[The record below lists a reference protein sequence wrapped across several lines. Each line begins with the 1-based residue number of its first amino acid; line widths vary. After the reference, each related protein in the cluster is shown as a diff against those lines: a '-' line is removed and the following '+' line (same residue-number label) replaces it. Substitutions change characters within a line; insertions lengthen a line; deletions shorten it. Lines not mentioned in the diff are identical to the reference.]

1 MKREKKYD
9 KTCAN
14 GDKMGT
20 GVNGVGR
27 VGGVSG
33 ENGTSMNGGGGGGGG
48 AATANSGISYMEYV
62 SKFVVQKGESFSH
75 TRIPDRSL
83 SIGGAFMIPKN
94 ELPEFYA
101 RYYRHVFV
109 DKKQEFL
116 TEKQQQSNGP
126 GLVDFDFRYPPD
138 TESRIHTKENIMDV
152 VSAYMQIITSVYK
165 FPAGDQDDAAVIP
178 FYIFEKPTV
187 NIQSDFTKDG
197 IHMLI
202 GMKMERAVQMLLR
215 EELLHEL
222 PEILSSL
229 PLINTWEQVYDD
241 GIVKGHTNWQ
251 LYGSRKPNN
260 KAYDLKYIFE
270 MKQNSKDKTWYC
282 SESSVSDF
290 VKDMERNLVKLTA
303 QYDSHP
309 EYETLKLT
317 DDDDEMVDV
326 EMQHTLLKRLDSIRL
341 SLQTSQLA
349 ASRRKNAILNSG
361 GANAGTG
368 LGPNSPGASTR
379 IIMRAPD
386 ETLGTPQRSTPWTLE
401 DIKTLQDLQDATEQ
415 MLSTIDTKEY
425 ELRNTHEYVMILP
438 QEYYEEYTKWLHVG
452 FALNNTSPR
461 LFLSW
466 MLFSSQWSRFSVNDI
481 HKHLLTW
488 RGFSYNPSGLTNRS
502 IRYWARRDAPDKYSK
517 VHDLSIDHYIEETIK
532 TDQATD
538 FDLAMVVYQV
548 FKEHF
553 VCASVGKNIW
563 YEFSNHRWV
572 ECDEGN
578 TLRLFIS
585 RDIYRIYYR
594 KLQLLMDE
602 LRRYETG
609 SEQFVHIKKL
619 TEKITAINVKLKTT
633 TYKNNIMREV
643 KTLFYDKKFYDNLNS
658 NPYLLCFKNGVM
670 DFKQKCFRDGQP
682 DDNISKCTNIEYVKL
697 DASSA
702 HKTEVA
708 EIMDFMSQLFPIEP
722 VRRYMW
728 EHLASVLIG
737 VNRDQTF
744 NVYIG
749 GGSNGKSKLVELMAL
764 CLGDYKVSL
773 PIALI
778 TQKRI
783 GIGST
788 SSEIAQLVG
797 VRYAVMQEPTKSDNT
812 LNDGVLKELTG
823 GDPVTARALY
833 KDSITFVPQ
842 CKLAVCTNVMFNLET
857 NDDGTK
863 RRIKK
868 IDFISKFCERP
879 VQGDKDSPYQFMMNK
894 YLDENLKRWAG
905 IFMSMLVDKAVQT
918 GGVVT
923 TCKEVEDSSNAY
935 FESED
940 HISEF
945 INEKIQAFEG
955 GVVRSG
961 DLNETFKKW
970 YRTHH
975 DREVPKPKDL
985 YSVMDKRFGKR
996 GTLKAWKNICIIQ
1009 DDEYAK
1015 DETFGEIDSD
1025 ELDIETASACS
1036 VEVITAKNKK

>member
-1 MKREKKYD
+1 MKREKRPEKP
-9 KTCAN
+9 
-14 GDKMGT
+14 
-20 GVNGVGR
+20 
-27 VGGVSG
+27 
-33 ENGTSMNGGGGGGGG
+33 NGTASGNGNEKGKGS
-48 AATANSGISYMEYV
+48 AVKYMDHV
-62 SKFVVQKGESFSH
+62 AKFLVQKGESFSH
-75 TRIPDRSL
+75 TRIPDKSL
-83 SIGGAFMIPKN
+83 SIGGAFMIPRN
-94 ELPEFYA
+94 ELPEFY
-101 RYYRHVFV
+101 RKYYQHVFV
-109 DKKQEFL
+109 EKRQEFL
-116 TEKQQQSNGP
+116 TEKQQPTNGP
-126 GLVDFDFRYPPD
+126 GLIDFDFRYSP
-138 TESRIHTKENIMDV
+138 EVEERLHTKENIMDTI
-152 VSAYMQIITSVYK
+152 SAYMHLITSIYK
-165 FPAGDQDDAAVIP
+165 FPSPVDDVPEIVIP
-178 FYIFEKPTV
+178 FYVFEKPTV
-187 NIQSDFTKDG
+187 NMQSEFTKDG

-202 GMKMERAVQMLLR
+202 GMKMERAVQLLMR

-222 PEILSSL
+222 PEILGSL
-229 PLINTWEQVYDD
+229 PLVNTWDQVYDD

-260 KAYDLKYIFE
+260 KAYELKYIFE
-270 MKQNSKDKTWYC
+270 MKRNSDDMTWYC
-282 SESSVSDF
+282 SESSVDEFTKS
-290 VKDMERNLVKLTA
+290 MESNLENFEKITA
-303 QYDSHP
+303 HYESNIAF
-309 EYETLKLT
+309 ETLTLSDT
-317 DDDDEMVDV
+317 DDMVEP
-326 EMQHTLLKRLDSIRL
+326 EMQQELLKRLETLRASVQ
-341 SLQTSQLA
+341 QTA
-349 ASRRKNAILNSG
+349 ARRKNG
-361 GANAGTG
+361 GQVAALGQG
-368 LGPNSPGASTR
+368 QGPNAASSR

-386 ETLGTPQRSTPWTLE
+386 ETIGIPQRSTPWTI
-401 DIKTLQDLQDATEQ
+401 DDVKTIQDLRDATEQ
-415 MLSTIDTKEY
+415 MLSNLDSKEY
-425 ELRNTHEYVMILP
+425 ELRDTHEYVMTLP
-438 QEYYEEYTKWLHVG
+438 PQYYEEYTKWLHVG

-466 MLFSSQWSRFSVNDI
+466 MLFSSQWTRFSVHDI
-481 HKHLLTW
+481 HKHLATW

-502 IRYWARRDAPDKYSK
+502 IRYWSRRDAPEKYSK
-517 VHDLSIDHYIEETIK
+517 VNEHSVDHYIEETIK
-532 TDQATD
+532 TEQATD
-538 FDLAMVVYQV
+538 FDLAMVVFQV
-548 FKEHF
+548 FKEQF

-563 YEFSNHRWV
+563 YEFLNHRWV

-578 TLRLFIS
+578 TLRLLIS
-585 RDIYRIYYR
+585 REIYRLYYR

-643 KTLFYDKKFYDNLNS
+643 KTLFYDKKFYDNLNA

-682 DDNISKCTNIEYVKL
+682 DDNISKCTNLEYVQL
-697 DASSA
+697 DATGM
-702 HKTEVA
+702 HKKDFTE
-708 EIMDFMSQLFPIEP
+708 ITDFMGQLFPIEN

-749 GGSNGKSKLVELMAL
+749 GGSNGKSKLVELMAM

-812 LNDGVLKELTG
+812 LNDGVLKEITG
-823 GDPVTARALY
+823 GDPITARALY

-879 VQGDKDSPYQFMMNK
+879 VQGDKDAPYQFMINK
-894 YLDENLKRWAG
+894 YLDENLKRWSSV
-905 IFMSMLVDKAVQT
+905 FMSMLVDKALQT
-918 GGVVT
+918 GGVVH

-945 INEKIQAFEG
+945 ISEKIQAFEG

-985 YSVMDKRFGKR
+985 YAVMDKRFGKR
-996 GTLKAWKNICIIQ
+996 GTLKAWKNICIVQ

-1015 DETFGEIDSD
+1015 DDTYDEVDDS
-1025 ELDIETASACS
+1025 EDIEVVASAS
-1036 VEVITAKNKK
+1036 NSN

>member
-1 MKREKKYD
+1 MKREKRPE
-9 KTCAN
+9 KTNGTAN
-14 GDKMGT
+14 GIDKGKGVT
-20 GVNGVGR
+20 GVK
-27 VGGVSG
+27 
-33 ENGTSMNGGGGGGGG
+33 
-48 AATANSGISYMEYV
+48 YMDFV
-62 SKFVVQKGESFSH
+62 TKFLVQKGESFSH
-75 TRIPDRSL
+75 TRIPDKSL
-83 SIGGAFMIPKN
+83 SIGGAFMIPRTN
-94 ELPEFYA
+94 LSEFYSK
-101 RYYRHVFV
+101 YYQHVFV
-109 DKKQEFL
+109 EKRQEFL
-116 TEKQQQSNGP
+116 TEKQQPTNGP
-126 GLVDFDFRYPPD
+126 GLIDFDFRYSPD
-138 TESRIHTKENIMDV
+138 VEARQHTKENIMDV
-152 VSAYMQIITSVYK
+152 ISAYMHLITSIYK
-165 FPAGDQDDAAVIP
+165 FPSPDDDAAEIVIP
-178 FYIFEKPTV
+178 FYVFEKPTV
-187 NIQSDFTKDG
+187 NMQSEFTKDG

-202 GMKMERAVQMLLR
+202 GMKMERAVQILMR

-222 PEILSSL
+222 PEILGGL
-229 PLINTWEQVYDD
+229 PIVNTWDQVYDD

-260 KAYDLKYIFE
+260 KAYELKYLFE
-270 MKQNSKDKTWYC
+270 MKRKSDDMTWYC
-282 SESSVSDF
+282 SESSVGEFIKSI
-290 VKDMERNLVKLTA
+290 ENNLENFEKITA
-303 QYDSHP
+303 QYESNVSF
-309 EYETLKLT
+309 ETLTLSDT
-317 DDDDEMVDV
+317 DDMIEP
-326 EMQHTLLKRLDSIRL
+326 EMQQELLKRLETLR
-341 SLQTSQLA
+341 TSVQQSA
-349 ASRRKNAILNSG
+349 ARRKNG
-361 GANAGTG
+361 GPTAAPGTAT
-368 LGPNSPGASTR
+368 ASSR

-386 ETLGTPQRSTPWTLE
+386 ETIGVPQRSTPWTID
-401 DIKTLQDLQDATEQ
+401 DIKTIQDLRDATEQ
-415 MLSTIDTKEY
+415 MLSTLDSKEY
-425 ELRNTHEYVMILP
+425 ELRDTHEYAMTLP
-438 QEYYEEYTKWLHVG
+438 PQYYEDYTKWLHVG

-466 MLFSSQWSRFSVNDI
+466 MLFSSQWTRFSVHDI
-481 HKHLLTW
+481 HKHLATW

-502 IRYWARRDAPDKYSK
+502 IRYWSRRDAPEKYSK
-517 VHDLSIDHYIEETIK
+517 VNEHSVDHYIEETIK
-532 TDQATD
+532 TEQATD
-538 FDLAMVVYQV
+538 FDLAMVVFQV
-548 FKEHF
+548 FKEQF

-563 YEFSNHRWV
+563 YEFLNHRWV

-578 TLRLFIS
+578 TLRLLIS
-585 RDIYRIYYR
+585 RDIYRLYYR

-619 TEKITAINVKLKTT
+619 TEKITAINLKLKTT

-643 KTLFYDKKFYDNLNS
+643 KTLFYDKKFYDNLNA

-670 DFKQKCFRDGQP
+670 DFKQKSFRDGQP
-682 DDNISKCTNIEYVKL
+682 DDNISKCTNLEYVQL
-697 DASSA
+697 DATGA
-702 HKTEVA
+702 HKKDFA
-708 EIMDFMSQLFPIEP
+708 EITDFMGQLFPIEN

-749 GGSNGKSKLVELMAL
+749 GGSNGKSKLVELMAM

-812 LNDGVLKELTG
+812 LNDGVLKEITG
-823 GDPVTARALY
+823 GDPITARALY

-868 IDFISKFCERP
+868 IDFVSKFCERP
-879 VQGDKDSPYQFMMNK
+879 VQGDKDAPYQFMINK
-894 YLDENLKRWAG
+894 YLDENLKRWSSV
-905 IFMSMLVDKAVQT
+905 FMSMLVDKALQT
-918 GGVVT
+918 GGIVH

-945 INEKIQAFEG
+945 ISEKIQAFEG

-985 YSVMDKRFGKR
+985 YAVMDKRFGKR
-996 GTLKAWKNICIIQ
+996 GTLKAWKNICIVQ

-1015 DETFGEIDSD
+1015 DDTYDEVDDGE
-1025 ELDIETASACS
+1025 DIEVVS
-1036 VEVITAKNKK
+1036 NNN

>member
-1 MKREKKYD
+1 MKREKRLEKPNG
-9 KTCAN
+9 TAN
-14 GDKMGT
+14 GNDKGK
-20 GVNGVGR
+20 
-27 VGGVSG
+27 
-33 ENGTSMNGGGGGGGG
+33 
-48 AATANSGISYMEYV
+48 YMDFV
-62 SKFVVQKGESFSH
+62 TKFLVQKGESFSH
-75 TRIPDRSL
+75 TRIPDKSL
-83 SIGGAFMIPKN
+83 SIGGAFMIPRSS
-94 ELPEFYA
+94 LSEFYSK
-101 RYYRHVFV
+101 YYQYVFV
-109 DKKQEFL
+109 EKRQEFL
-116 TEKQQQSNGP
+116 TEKQQPTNGP
-126 GLVDFDFRYPPD
+126 GLIDFDFRYSPEVE
-138 TESRIHTKENIMDV
+138 TRLHTKENIMDTI
-152 VSAYMQIITSVYK
+152 SAYMHLITSIYK
-165 FPAGDQDDAAVIP
+165 FPKPETDGSDIVIP
-178 FYIFEKPTV
+178 FYVFEKPTV
-187 NIQSDFTKDG
+187 NMQAEFTKDG

-202 GMKMERAVQMLLR
+202 GMKMERAVQILMR

-222 PEILSSL
+222 PEILGAL
-229 PLINTWEQVYDD
+229 PLVNTWDQVYDD

-260 KAYDLKYIFE
+260 KAYELKYIFE
-270 MKQNSKDKTWYC
+270 MKRSASDLTWYC
-282 SESSVSDF
+282 SESNVYEF
-290 VKDMERNLVKLTA
+290 VKSMEHNLDNFEKITA
-303 QYDSHP
+303 QYESNVSFDTFTSCDTAEMLEP
-309 EYETLKLT
+309 ELQQE
-317 DDDDEMVDV
+317 
-326 EMQHTLLKRLDSIRL
+326 LLKRLDALRTSVQ
-341 SLQTSQLA
+341 QTA
-349 ASRRKNAILNSG
+349 ARRKNAG
-361 GANAGTG
+361 QVATTGT
-368 LGPNSPGASTR
+368 ASSR
-379 IIMRAPD
+379 IVMRAPD
-386 ETLGTPQRSTPWTLE
+386 ETIGTPQRSTPWTID
-401 DIKTLQDLQDATEQ
+401 DIKTIQDLRDATQQ
-415 MLSTIDTKEY
+415 MLSTLDSKEY
-425 ELRNTHEYVMILP
+425 ELRDTHEYVMTLP
-438 QEYYEEYTKWLHVG
+438 TQYYEDYTKWLHVG

-466 MLFSSQWSRFSVNDI
+466 MLFSSQWTRFSVNDI
-481 HKHLLTW
+481 HKHLATW

-502 IRYWARRDAPDKYSK
+502 IRYWSRRDAPEKYSK
-517 VHDLSIDHYIEETIK
+517 VNEHSVDHYIEETIK
-532 TDQATD
+532 TEQATD
-538 FDLAMVVYQV
+538 FDLAMVVFQV
-548 FKEHF
+548 FKEQF

-563 YEFSNHRWV
+563 YEFINHRWV

-578 TLRLFIS
+578 TLRLLIS
-585 RDIYRIYYR
+585 RDIYRLYYR

-643 KTLFYDKKFYDNLNS
+643 KTLFYDKKFYDNLNA

-682 DDNISKCTNIEYVKL
+682 DDNISKCTNLEYVQL
-697 DASSA
+697 DATGA
-702 HKTEVA
+702 HKKDVA
-708 EIMDFMSQLFPIEP
+708 EITEFMGQLFPIEN
-722 VRRYMW
+722 VKRYMW

-749 GGSNGKSKLVELMAL
+749 GGSNGKSKLVELMAM

-812 LNDGVLKELTG
+812 LNDGVLKEITG
-823 GDPVTARALY
+823 GDPITARALY

-868 IDFISKFCERP
+868 IDFVSKFCERP
-879 VQGDKDSPYQFMMNK
+879 VQGDKDCPYQFMINK
-894 YLDENLKRWAG
+894 YLDENLKRWSSV
-905 IFMSMLVDKAVQT
+905 FMSMLVDKALQT
-918 GGVVT
+918 GGVVH

-945 INEKIQAFEG
+945 ISEKIQAFEG

-985 YSVMDKRFGKR
+985 YAVMDKRFGKR
-996 GTLKAWKNICIIQ
+996 GTLKAWKNICIVQ

-1015 DETFGEIDSD
+1015 DDTYGDVDDSGE
-1025 ELDIETASACS
+1025 DIEVVSNT
-1036 VEVITAKNKK
+1036 N

>member
-1 MKREKKYD
+1 MKREKRPDKSNGPASGNGNEKGKVPAVKYMD
-9 KTCAN
+9 HVA
-14 GDKMGT
+14 
-20 GVNGVGR
+20 
-27 VGGVSG
+27 
-33 ENGTSMNGGGGGGGG
+33 
-48 AATANSGISYMEYV
+48 
-62 SKFVVQKGESFSH
+62 KFLVQKGESFSH
-75 TRIPDRSL
+75 TRIPDKSL
-83 SIGGAFMIPKN
+83 SIGGAFMIPRN
-94 ELPEFYA
+94 ELPEFY
-101 RYYRHVFV
+101 RKYYQHVFV
-109 DKKQEFL
+109 EKRQEFL
-116 TEKQQQSNGP
+116 TEKQQPTNGP
-126 GLVDFDFRYPPD
+126 GLIDFDFRYS
-138 TESRIHTKENIMDV
+138 TEVEERLHTKENIMDTI
-152 VSAYMQIITSVYK
+152 SAYMHLITSIYK
-165 FPAGDQDDAAVIP
+165 FPSPIDVAEEIVIP
-178 FYIFEKPTV
+178 FYVFEKPTV
-187 NIQSDFTKDG
+187 NMQSEFTKDG

-202 GMKMERAVQMLLR
+202 GMKMERAVQLLMR

-222 PEILSSL
+222 PEILGSL
-229 PLINTWEQVYDD
+229 PLVNTWDQVYDD

-260 KAYDLKYIFE
+260 KAYELKYIFE
-270 MKQNSKDKTWYC
+270 MKRNSDDMTWYC
-282 SESSVSDF
+282 AESSVDEFIKS
-290 VKDMERNLVKLTA
+290 METNMENFEKITA
-303 QYDSHP
+303 HYESNIAF
-309 EYETLKLT
+309 ETLTLFDT
-317 DDDDEMVDV
+317 DDMVEP
-326 EMQHTLLKRLDSIRL
+326 EMQQELLKRLETLRASVQ
-341 SLQTSQLA
+341 QTA
-349 ASRRKNAILNSG
+349 ARRKNG
-361 GANAGTG
+361 GNVAAQ
-368 LGPNSPGASTR
+368 GPPSASSR

-386 ETLGTPQRSTPWTLE
+386 ETIGIPQRSTPWTID
-401 DIKTLQDLQDATEQ
+401 DIKTIQDLRDAAEQ
-415 MLSTIDTKEY
+415 MLSTLDSKEY
-425 ELRNTHEYVMILP
+425 ELRDTHEYAMTLP
-438 QEYYEEYTKWLHVG
+438 PPYYEEYTKWLHVG

-466 MLFSSQWSRFSVNDI
+466 MLFSSQWTRFSVHDI
-481 HKHLLTW
+481 HKHLATW

-502 IRYWARRDAPDKYSK
+502 IRYWSRRDAPEKYSK
-517 VHDLSIDHYIEETIK
+517 VNEHSVDHYIEETIK
-532 TDQATD
+532 TEQATD
-538 FDLAMVVYQV
+538 FDLAMVVFQV
-548 FKEHF
+548 FKEQF

-563 YEFSNHRWV
+563 YEFLNHRWV

-578 TLRLFIS
+578 TLRLLIS
-585 RDIYRIYYR
+585 REIYRLYYR

-643 KTLFYDKKFYDNLNS
+643 KTLFYDKKFYDNLNA

-682 DDNISKCTNIEYVKL
+682 DDNISKCTNLEYVQL
-697 DASSA
+697 DATGM
-702 HKTEVA
+702 HKKDFA
-708 EIMDFMSQLFPIEP
+708 EITEFMGQLFPIEN

-749 GGSNGKSKLVELMAL
+749 GGSNGKSKLVELMAM

-812 LNDGVLKELTG
+812 LNDGVLKEITG
-823 GDPVTARALY
+823 GDPITARALY

-868 IDFISKFCERP
+868 IDFVSKFCERP
-879 VQGDKDSPYQFMMNK
+879 VQGDKDAPYQFMINK
-894 YLDENLKRWAG
+894 YLDENLKRWSSV
-905 IFMSMLVDKAVQT
+905 FMSMLVDKALQT
-918 GGVVT
+918 GGVVH

-945 INEKIQAFEG
+945 ISEKIQAFEG

-985 YSVMDKRFGKR
+985 YAVMDKRFGKR
-996 GTLKAWKNICIIQ
+996 GTLKAWKNICIVQ

-1015 DETFGEIDSD
+1015 DDTYDDIDGE
-1025 ELDIETASACS
+1025 DIEVVASAS
-1036 VEVITAKNKK
+1036 NSN

>member
-1 MKREKKYD
+1 MKREKRPEKTNGTANEID
-9 KTCAN
+9 K
-14 GDKMGT
+14 GKGVT
-20 GVNGVGR
+20 GVK
-27 VGGVSG
+27 
-33 ENGTSMNGGGGGGGG
+33 
-48 AATANSGISYMEYV
+48 YMDFV
-62 SKFVVQKGESFSH
+62 AKFLVQKGEGFSH
-75 TRIPDRSL
+75 TRIPDKSL
-83 SIGGAFMIPKN
+83 SIGGAFMIPRTN
-94 ELPEFYA
+94 LSEFYSK
-101 RYYRHVFV
+101 YYQHVFV
-109 DKKQEFL
+109 EKRQEFL
-116 TEKQQQSNGP
+116 TEKQQPTNGP
-126 GLVDFDFRYPPD
+126 GLIDFDFRYSPD
-138 TESRIHTKENIMDV
+138 VEARQHTKENIMDV
-152 VSAYMQIITSVYK
+152 ISAYMHLITSMYK
-165 FPAGDQDDAAVIP
+165 FPSPGDDAAEIVIP
-178 FYIFEKPTV
+178 FYVFEKPTV
-187 NIQSDFTKDG
+187 NMQSEFTKDG

-202 GMKMERAVQMLLR
+202 GMKMERAVQLLMR

-222 PEILSSL
+222 PEILGSL
-229 PLINTWEQVYDD
+229 PLINTWDQVYDD

-260 KAYDLKYIFE
+260 KAYELKYIFE
-270 MKQNSKDKTWYC
+270 MKRNSDDMTWYC
-282 SESSVSDF
+282 AESSVDEFIKSMDTN
-290 VKDMERNLVKLTA
+290 MENFEKITA
-303 QYDSHP
+303 HYESNIAF
-309 EYETLKLT
+309 ETLTLSDT
-317 DDDDEMVDV
+317 DDMIEP
-326 EMQHTLLKRLDSIRL
+326 EMQQELLKRLETLR
-341 SLQTSQLA
+341 TSVQQSA
-349 ASRRKNAILNSG
+349 ARRKNG
-361 GANAGTG
+361 GHTVAPGTAT
-368 LGPNSPGASTR
+368 ASSR

-386 ETLGTPQRSTPWTLE
+386 ETIGVPQRSTPWTID
-401 DIKTLQDLQDATEQ
+401 DIKTIQDLRDATEQ
-415 MLSTIDTKEY
+415 MLSTLDSKEY
-425 ELRNTHEYVMILP
+425 ELRDTHEYVMTLP
-438 QEYYEEYTKWLHVG
+438 PQYYEDYTKWLHVG

-466 MLFSSQWSRFSVNDI
+466 MLFSSQWTRFSVYDI
-481 HKHLLTW
+481 HKHLATW

-502 IRYWARRDAPDKYSK
+502 IRYWSRRDAPEKYIK
-517 VHDLSIDHYIEETIK
+517 VNEHSVDHYIEETIK
-532 TDQATD
+532 TEQATD
-538 FDLAMVVYQV
+538 FDLAMVVFQV
-548 FKEHF
+548 FKEQF

-563 YEFSNHRWV
+563 YEFLSHRWV

-578 TLRLFIS
+578 TLRLLIS
-585 RDIYRIYYR
+585 RDIYRLYYR

-643 KTLFYDKKFYDNLNS
+643 KTLFYDKKFYDNLNA

-682 DDNISKCTNIEYVKL
+682 DDNISKCTNLEYVQL
-697 DASSA
+697 DATGA
-702 HKTEVA
+702 HKKDFA
-708 EIMDFMSQLFPIEP
+708 EITDFMGQLFPIEN

-749 GGSNGKSKLVELMAL
+749 GGSNGKSKLVELMAM

-812 LNDGVLKELTG
+812 LNDGVLKEITG
-823 GDPVTARALY
+823 GDPITARALY

-868 IDFISKFCERP
+868 IDFVSKFCERP
-879 VQGDKDSPYQFMMNK
+879 VQGDKDAPYQFMINK
-894 YLDENLKRWAG
+894 YLDENLKRWSSV
-905 IFMSMLVDKAVQT
+905 FMSMLVDKALQT
-918 GGVVT
+918 GGVVH

-945 INEKIQAFEG
+945 ISEKIQAFEG

-985 YSVMDKRFGKR
+985 YAVMDKRFGKR
-996 GTLKAWKNICIIQ
+996 GTLKAWKNICIVQ

-1015 DETFGEIDSD
+1015 DDTYDDIDGED
-1025 ELDIETASACS
+1025 
-1036 VEVITAKNKK
+1036 VEVVSNNN

>member
-1 MKREKKYD
+1 MKREKRPELKSNNVGNVE
-9 KTCAN
+9 KN
-14 GDKMGT
+14 GFK
-20 GVNGVGR
+20 
-27 VGGVSG
+27 
-33 ENGTSMNGGGGGGGG
+33 
-48 AATANSGISYMEYV
+48 AAPGNSYMEYV
-62 SKFVVQKGESFSH
+62 SKFLVQKGEAHSH
-75 TRIPDRSL
+75 TRIPDKSL
-83 SIGGAFMIPKN
+83 SIGGAFMIPRSDIQ
-94 ELPEFYA
+94 EFYK
-101 RYYRHVFV
+101 RYHQHVFV

-116 TEKQQQSNGP
+116 TEKQQPTNGP
-126 GLVDFDFRYPPD
+126 GLIDFDFRYASD
-138 TESRIHTKENIMDV
+138 VEERLHTKANIMDV
-152 VSAYMQIITSVYK
+152 ILACMRVFTNVYK
-165 FPAGDQDDAAVIP
+165 FPTDESSSNELVIP
-178 FYIFEKPTV
+178 FYVFEKPTV
-187 NIQSDFTKDG
+187 NMQAEITKDG
-197 IHMLI
+197 IHMII

-222 PEILSSL
+222 PEILGDL
-229 PLINTWEQVYDD
+229 PIVNTWEQVYDD
-241 GIVKGHTNWQ
+241 GIVKGPTNWQ

-270 MKQNSKDKTWYC
+270 MKRNPENMTWYC
-282 SESSVSDF
+282 FEASVSDF
-290 VKDMERNLVKLTA
+290 ANNMSQNLEKLSA
-303 QYDSHP
+303 QYESHVSYEILKVGDVDDMTEP
-309 EYETLKLT
+309 ELQQE
-317 DDDDEMVDV
+317 
-326 EMQHTLLKRLDSIRL
+326 LLKRLDSIRA
-341 SLQTSQLA
+341 SVQTAQMA
-349 ASRRKNAILNSG
+349 AARRKNGAAGGGGG
-361 GANAGTG
+361 GASSGA
-368 LGPNSPGASTR
+368 GASR
-379 IIMRAPD
+379 IIMHSPD
-386 ETLGTPQRSTPWTLE
+386 ETIGVTPQRSTPWTIA
-401 DIKTLQDLQDATEQ
+401 DIKTLQDLRDATEQ
-415 MLSTIDTKEY
+415 MISNLDSKEY
-425 ELRNTHEYVMILP
+425 ELRDTHDYVMTLP
-438 QEYYEEYTKWLHVG
+438 DLYYADYTKWLHVG

-466 MLFSSQWSRFSVNDI
+466 MLFSSQWERFSVHDI
-481 HKHLLTW
+481 HKHLVTW

-502 IRYWARRDAPDKYSK
+502 IRYWSRRDAPDKYSK
-517 VHDLSIDHYIEETIK
+517 VHDLSIDHYIEETIR

-538 FDLAMVVYQV
+538 FDLAMVVFQV
-548 FKEHF
+548 FKELF

-563 YEFSNHRWV
+563 YEFANHRWV

-578 TLRLFIS
+578 TLRLLIS
-585 RDIYRIYYR
+585 RDIYRIYYK

-602 LRRYETG
+602 LRQHETG

-643 KTLFYDKKFYDNLNS
+643 KTLFYDKKFYDNLNA

-682 DDNISKCTNIEYVKL
+682 DDNISKCTNLEYAKL
-697 DASSA
+697 DAASI
-702 HKTEVA
+702 HKKEA
-708 EIMDFMSQLFPIEP
+708 GEITDFMGQLFPIEN

-749 GGSNGKSKLVELMAL
+749 GGSNGKSKLVELMAA

-812 LNDGVLKELTG
+812 LNDGVLKEITG
-823 GDPVTARALY
+823 GDPITARALY

-868 IDFISKFCERP
+868 IDFVSKFCERP
-879 VQGDKDSPYQFMMNK
+879 VSGDKDAPYQFMINK
-894 YLDENLKRWAG
+894 YLDENLKRWSG
-905 IFMSMLVDKAVQT
+905 VFMSMLVDRALET
-918 GGVVT
+918 GGVVN

-945 INEKIQAFEG
+945 ISEKVQAFEG
-955 GVVRSG
+955 GLIRSG

-985 YSVMDKRFGKR
+985 YAVMDKRFGKR
-996 GTLKAWKNICIIQ
+996 GTLKAWKNVCIAQ

-1015 DETFGEIDSD
+1015 DDTYGDLDGEGEGDDS
-1025 ELDIETASACS
+1025 ESAYS
-1036 VEVITAKNKK
+1036 VEVVAKK

>member
-1 MKREKKYD
+1 MKREKRPEKMNGL
-9 KTCAN
+9 AN
-14 GDKMGT
+14 GIDKGKGVT
-20 GVNGVGR
+20 GVK
-27 VGGVSG
+27 
-33 ENGTSMNGGGGGGGG
+33 
-48 AATANSGISYMEYV
+48 YMDFV
-62 SKFVVQKGESFSH
+62 TKFLVQKGESFSH
-75 TRIPDRSL
+75 TRIPDKSL
-83 SIGGAFMIPKN
+83 SIGGAFMIPRTN
-94 ELPEFYA
+94 LSEFYSK
-101 RYYRHVFV
+101 YYQHVFV
-109 DKKQEFL
+109 EKRQEFL
-116 TEKQQQSNGP
+116 TEKQQPTNGP
-126 GLVDFDFRYPPD
+126 GLIDFDFRYSPD
-138 TESRIHTKENIMDV
+138 VEARQHTKENIMDV
-152 VSAYMQIITSVYK
+152 ISAYMHLITSMYK
-165 FPAGDQDDAAVIP
+165 FPSPGDDAAEIVIP
-178 FYIFEKPTV
+178 FYVFEKPTV
-187 NIQSDFTKDG
+187 NMQSEFTKDG

-202 GMKMERAVQMLLR
+202 GMKMERAVQLLMR

-222 PEILSSL
+222 PEILGSL
-229 PLINTWEQVYDD
+229 PLINTWDQVYDD

-260 KAYDLKYIFE
+260 KAYELKYIFE
-270 MKQNSKDKTWYC
+270 MKRNSDDMTWYC
-282 SESSVSDF
+282 AESSVDEFIKSMDTN
-290 VKDMERNLVKLTA
+290 MENFEKITA
-303 QYDSHP
+303 HYESNIAF
-309 EYETLKLT
+309 ETLTLSDT
-317 DDDDEMVDV
+317 DDMIEP
-326 EMQHTLLKRLDSIRL
+326 EMQQELLKRLETLR
-341 SLQTSQLA
+341 TSVQQSA
-349 ASRRKNAILNSG
+349 ARRKNG
-361 GANAGTG
+361 GHTVAPGTVTT
-368 LGPNSPGASTR
+368 SSR

-386 ETLGTPQRSTPWTLE
+386 ETIGVPQRSTPWTID
-401 DIKTLQDLQDATEQ
+401 DIKTIQDLRDATEQ
-415 MLSTIDTKEY
+415 MLSTLDSKEY
-425 ELRNTHEYVMILP
+425 ELRDTHEYAMTLP
-438 QEYYEEYTKWLHVG
+438 PQYYEDYTKWLHVG

-466 MLFSSQWSRFSVNDI
+466 MLFSSQWTRFSVHDI
-481 HKHLLTW
+481 HKHLATW

-502 IRYWARRDAPDKYSK
+502 IRYWSRRDAPEKYIK
-517 VHDLSIDHYIEETIK
+517 VNEHSVDHYIEETIK
-532 TDQATD
+532 TEQATD
-538 FDLAMVVYQV
+538 FDLAMVVFQV
-548 FKEHF
+548 FKEQF

-563 YEFSNHRWV
+563 YEFLSHRWV

-578 TLRLFIS
+578 TLRLLIS
-585 RDIYRIYYR
+585 RDIYRLYYR

-643 KTLFYDKKFYDNLNS
+643 KTLFYDKKFYDNLNA

-682 DDNISKCTNIEYVKL
+682 DDNISKCTNLEYVQL
-697 DASSA
+697 DATGA
-702 HKTEVA
+702 HKKDFA
-708 EIMDFMSQLFPIEP
+708 EITEFMGQLFPVEN

-749 GGSNGKSKLVELMAL
+749 GGSNGKSKLVELMAM

-812 LNDGVLKELTG
+812 LNDGVLKEITG
-823 GDPVTARALY
+823 GDPITARALY

-868 IDFISKFCERP
+868 IDFVSKFCERP
-879 VQGDKDSPYQFMMNK
+879 VQGDKDAPYQFMINK
-894 YLDENLKRWAG
+894 YLDENLKRWSSV
-905 IFMSMLVDKAVQT
+905 FMSMLVDKALQT
-918 GGVVT
+918 GGVVH

-945 INEKIQAFEG
+945 ISEKIQAFEG

-985 YSVMDKRFGKR
+985 YAVMDKRFGKR
-996 GTLKAWKNICIIQ
+996 GTLKAWKNICIVQ

-1015 DETFGEIDSD
+1015 DDTYDDIDGED
-1025 ELDIETASACS
+1025 
-1036 VEVITAKNKK
+1036 VEVVSNNN

>member
-1 MKREKKYD
+1 M
-9 KTCAN
+9 
-14 GDKMGT
+14 
-20 GVNGVGR
+20 
-27 VGGVSG
+27 
-33 ENGTSMNGGGGGGGG
+33 
-48 AATANSGISYMEYV
+48 
-62 SKFVVQKGESFSH
+62 
-75 TRIPDRSL
+75 
-83 SIGGAFMIPKN
+83 
-94 ELPEFYA
+94 
-101 RYYRHVFV
+101 
-109 DKKQEFL
+109 
-116 TEKQQQSNGP
+116 
-126 GLVDFDFRYPPD
+126 
-138 TESRIHTKENIMDV
+138 
-152 VSAYMQIITSVYK
+152 
-165 FPAGDQDDAAVIP
+165 
-178 FYIFEKPTV
+178 
-187 NIQSDFTKDG
+187 
-197 IHMLI
+197 
-202 GMKMERAVQMLLR
+202 
-215 EELLHEL
+215 
-222 PEILSSL
+222 
-229 PLINTWEQVYDD
+229 
-241 GIVKGHTNWQ
+241 
-251 LYGSRKPNN
+251 
-260 KAYDLKYIFE
+260 
-270 MKQNSKDKTWYC
+270 TWYC
-282 SESSVSDF
+282 FEASVSDF
-290 VKDMERNLVKLTA
+290 ANNMSQNLEKLSA
-303 QYDSHP
+303 QYESHVS
-309 EYETLKLT
+309 YEILKVG
-317 DDDDEMVDV
+317 DVDEMT
-326 EMQHTLLKRLDSIRL
+326 EPELQQELLKRLDSIRA
-341 SLQTSQLA
+341 SVQTAQMA
-349 ASRRKNAILNSG
+349 AARRKNGAAGGG
-361 GANAGTG
+361 GASSGA
-368 LGPNSPGASTR
+368 GASR
-379 IIMRAPD
+379 IIMHSPD
-386 ETLGTPQRSTPWTLE
+386 EVIGVTPQRSTPWTIA
-401 DIKTLQDLQDATEQ
+401 DIKTLQDLRDATEQ
-415 MLSTIDTKEY
+415 MISNLDSKEY
-425 ELRNTHEYVMILP
+425 ELRDTHEYVMTLP
-438 QEYYEEYTKWLHVG
+438 DLYYADYTKWLHVG

-466 MLFSSQWSRFSVNDI
+466 MLFSSQWERFSVDDI
-481 HKHLLTW
+481 HKHLVTW

-502 IRYWARRDAPDKYSK
+502 IRYWSRRDAPDKYSK
-517 VHDLSIDHYIEETIK
+517 VHDLSIDHYIEETIR

-538 FDLAMVVYQV
+538 FDLAMVVFQV

-563 YEFSNHRWV
+563 YEFANHRWV

-578 TLRLFIS
+578 TLRLLIS
-585 RDIYRIYYR
+585 RDIYRIYYK

-602 LRRYETG
+602 LRQHETG

-643 KTLFYDKKFYDNLNS
+643 KTLFYDKKFYDNLNA

-682 DDNISKCTNIEYVKL
+682 DDNISKCTNLEYTKL
-697 DASSA
+697 DAASI
-702 HKTEVA
+702 HKKEAGEITE
-708 EIMDFMSQLFPIEP
+708 FMGQLFPIEN

-749 GGSNGKSKLVELMAL
+749 GGSNGKSKLVELMAM

-812 LNDGVLKELTG
+812 LNDGVLKEITG
-823 GDPVTARALY
+823 GDPITARALY

-868 IDFISKFCERP
+868 IDFVSKFCERP
-879 VQGDKDSPYQFMMNK
+879 VQGDKDAPYQFMINK
-894 YLDENLKRWAG
+894 YLDENLKRWSG
-905 IFMSMLVDKAVQT
+905 VFMSMLVDRALET
-918 GGVVT
+918 GGVVN

-945 INEKIQAFEG
+945 ISEKVQAFEG
-955 GVVRSG
+955 GLIRSG

-985 YSVMDKRFGKR
+985 YAVMDKRFGKR
-996 GTLKAWKNICIIQ
+996 GTLKAWKNVCIVQ

-1015 DETFGEIDSD
+1015 DDTYGDLDGEGEGDDS
-1025 ELDIETASACS
+1025 ESAYS
-1036 VEVITAKNKK
+1036 VEVVANK

>member
-1 MKREKKYD
+1 MKRVKRPDGPASGND
-9 KTCAN
+9 KGKLT
-14 GDKMGT
+14 GT
-20 GVNGVGR
+20 
-27 VGGVSG
+27 
-33 ENGTSMNGGGGGGGG
+33 
-48 AATANSGISYMEYV
+48 YMEYV
-62 SKFVVQKGESFSH
+62 AKFLVQKGEGFSH
-75 TRIPDRSL
+75 TRIPDKSL
-83 SIGGAFMIPKN
+83 SIGGAFMIPRN
-94 ELPEFYA
+94 ELSNFYSK
-101 RYYRHVFV
+101 YYQHVFV
-109 DKKQEFL
+109 EKRQEFL
-116 TEKQQQSNGP
+116 TEKQQPTNGP
-126 GLVDFDFRYPPD
+126 GLIDFDFRYSPEV
-138 TESRIHTKENIMDV
+138 ESRLHTKENIMDTI
-152 VSAYMQIITSVYK
+152 SAYMHLITSIYK
-165 FPAGDQDDAAVIP
+165 FPSTHDDASEIVIP
-178 FYIFEKPTV
+178 FYVFEKPTV
-187 NIQSDFTKDG
+187 NMQSEFTKDG

-202 GMKMERAVQMLLR
+202 GMKMERAVQLLMR

-222 PEILSSL
+222 PEILGSL
-229 PLINTWEQVYDD
+229 PIVNTWDQVYDD

-260 KAYDLKYIFE
+260 KAYELKYIFE
-270 MKQNSKDKTWYC
+270 MKRSSDDMTWYC
-282 SESSVSDF
+282 SESNVDDF
-290 VKDMERNLVKLTA
+290 IKSMESNLNNFEKITA
-303 QYDSHP
+303 QYESNISFEILTLSDMDDMVEP
-309 EYETLKLT
+309 EL
-317 DDDDEMVDV
+317 
-326 EMQHTLLKRLDSIRL
+326 QQALLKRLDAIRTSIQ
-341 SLQTSQLA
+341 QTA
-349 ASRRKNAILNSG
+349 ARRKNAG
-361 GANAGTG
+361 QVVA
-368 LGPNSPGASTR
+368 LGQGPGMAAASSR
-379 IIMRAPD
+379 IVMRAPD
-386 ETLGTPQRSTPWTLE
+386 ETIGIPQRSTPWTID
-401 DIKTLQDLQDATEQ
+401 DIKTIQDLRDATDQ
-415 MLSTIDTKEY
+415 MLSTLDSKEY
-425 ELRNTHEYVMILP
+425 ELRDTHEYAMTLP
-438 QEYYEEYTKWLHVG
+438 PHYYEEYTKWLHVG

-466 MLFSSQWSRFSVNDI
+466 MLFSSQWNRFSVHDI
-481 HKHLLTW
+481 HKHLSTW
-488 RGFSYNPSGLTNRS
+488 RAFSYNPSGLTNRS
-502 IRYWARRDAPDKYSK
+502 IRYWSRRDAPEKYSK
-517 VHDLSIDHYIEETIK
+517 VNEQSVDHYIEETIK
-532 TDQATD
+532 TEQATD
-538 FDLAMVVYQV
+538 FDLAMVVFQV
-548 FKEHF
+548 FKEQF

-563 YEFSNHRWV
+563 YEFLSHRWV

-578 TLRLFIS
+578 TLRLLIS
-585 RDIYRIYYR
+585 RDIYRLYYR

-643 KTLFYDKKFYDNLNS
+643 KTLFYDKKFYDNLNA

-682 DDNISKCTNIEYVKL
+682 DDNISKCTNLEYVQL
-697 DASSA
+697 DTTGA
-702 HKTEVA
+702 HKQDVA
-708 EIMDFMSQLFPIEP
+708 EITEFMGQLFPIEN

-749 GGSNGKSKLVELMAL
+749 GGSNGKSKLVELMAM

-812 LNDGVLKELTG
+812 LNDGVLKEITG
-823 GDPVTARALY
+823 GDPITARALY
-833 KDSITFVPQ
+833 KDSITFIPQ

-868 IDFISKFCERP
+868 IDFVSKFCERP
-879 VQGDKDSPYQFMMNK
+879 VQGDKDAPYQFMINK
-894 YLDENLKRWAG
+894 YLDENLKRWSSV
-905 IFMSMLVDKAVQT
+905 FMSMLVDKALQT
-918 GGVVT
+918 GGVVH

-945 INEKIQAFEG
+945 ISEKIQAFEG

-985 YSVMDKRFGKR
+985 YAVMDKRFGKR
-996 GTLKAWKNICIIQ
+996 GTLKAWKNICIVQ

-1015 DETFGEIDSD
+1015 DDTYDDIDGD
-1025 ELDIETASACS
+1025 DIEVVA
-1036 VEVITAKNKK
+1036 E

>member
-1 MKREKKYD
+1 MKREKRPEQKSNNVGNVE
-9 KTCAN
+9 K
-14 GDKMGT
+14 
-20 GVNGVGR
+20 NGVKVAPPG
-27 VGGVSG
+27 
-33 ENGTSMNGGGGGGGG
+33 NT
-48 AATANSGISYMEYV
+48 YMEYV
-62 SKFVVQKGESFSH
+62 SKFLVQKGEAHSH
-75 TRIPDRSL
+75 TRIPDKSL
-83 SIGGAFMIPKN
+83 SIGGAFMIPSSD
-94 ELPEFYA
+94 LPEFYR
-101 RYYRHVFV
+101 RYHQHVFV
-109 DKKQEFL
+109 DKKQEYL
-116 TEKQQQSNGP
+116 TEKQQPTNGP
-126 GLVDFDFRYPPD
+126 GLIDFDFRYASD
-138 TESRIHTKENIMDV
+138 VEERLHTKANIMDV
-152 VSAYMQIITSVYK
+152 ILACMRVFTNVYK
-165 FPAGDQDDAAVIP
+165 FPIDDSSSSKEIVIP
-178 FYIFEKPTV
+178 FYVFEKPTV
-187 NIQSDFTKDG
+187 NMQADFTKDG
-197 IHMLI
+197 IHMVI

-222 PEILSSL
+222 PEILGDL
-229 PLINTWEQVYDD
+229 PIVNTWEQVYDE

-270 MKQNSKDKTWYC
+270 MKRDPKNTWYC
-282 SESSVSDF
+282 FEASVSEF
-290 VKDMERNLVKLTA
+290 VDNMSQNLEKLSA
-303 QYDSHP
+303 QYESHVS
-309 EYETLKLT
+309 YEILKVG
-317 DDDDEMVDV
+317 DVDEMT
-326 EMQHTLLKRLDSIRL
+326 EPELQQELLKRLDSIRV
-341 SLQTSQLA
+341 SVQTAQVA
-349 ASRRKNAILNSG
+349 AARRKHGAVGGGGGSSSG
-361 GANAGTG
+361 A
-368 LGPNSPGASTR
+368 GASR
-379 IIMRAPD
+379 IIMHSPL
-386 ETLGTPQRSTPWTLE
+386 ETIGCTPQRSTPWTIE
-401 DIKTLQDLQDATEQ
+401 DIKTVQDLRDATEQ
-415 MLSTIDTKEY
+415 MISNLDSKEY
-425 ELRNTHEYVMILP
+425 ELRDTHEYVMTLP
-438 QEYYEEYTKWLHVG
+438 EPYYADYTKWLHVG

-466 MLFSSQWSRFSVNDI
+466 MLFSSQWERFSVHDI
-481 HKHLLTW
+481 HKHLVTW

-502 IRYWARRDAPDKYSK
+502 IRYWSRRDAPNKYSK
-517 VHDLSIDHYIEETIK
+517 VHELSIDHYIEETIR

-538 FDLAMVVYQV
+538 FDLAMVVFQV
-548 FKEHF
+548 FKEQF

-563 YEFSNHRWV
+563 YEFANHRWV

-578 TLRLFIS
+578 TLRLLIS
-585 RDIYRIYYR
+585 RDIYRIYYK

-602 LRRYETG
+602 LRQHETG

-643 KTLFYDKKFYDNLNS
+643 KTLFYDKKFYDNLNA

-682 DDNISKCTNIEYVKL
+682 DDNISKCTNLEYTKL
-697 DASSA
+697 DAASI
-702 HKTEVA
+702 HKKEVIEITE
-708 EIMDFMSQLFPIEP
+708 FMGQLFPIEN

-749 GGSNGKSKLVELMAL
+749 GGSNGKSKLVEFMAM

-812 LNDGVLKELTG
+812 LNDGVLKEITG
-823 GDPVTARALY
+823 GDPITARALY

-868 IDFISKFCERP
+868 IDFVSKFCERP
-879 VQGDKDSPYQFMMNK
+879 VQGDKDAPYQFMINK
-894 YLDENLKRWAG
+894 YLDENLKRWSG
-905 IFMSMLVDKAVQT
+905 VFMSMLVDRALET
-918 GGVVT
+918 GGVVN

-945 INEKIQAFEG
+945 ISEKVQAFEG
-955 GVVRSG
+955 GLIRSG

-985 YSVMDKRFGKR
+985 YAVMDKRFGKR
-996 GTLKAWKNICIIQ
+996 GTLKAWKNVCIVQ

-1015 DETFGEIDSD
+1015 DDTYGDLDGEGDD
-1025 ELDIETASACS
+1025 NESAYS
-1036 VEVITAKNKK
+1036 VEVISNK

>member
-1 MKREKKYD
+1 MKREKRPEKPNGTANVND
-9 KTCAN
+9 KT
-14 GDKMGT
+14 K
-20 GVNGVGR
+20 
-27 VGGVSG
+27 VSAG
-33 ENGTSMNGGGGGGGG
+33 K
-48 AATANSGISYMEYV
+48 YMEYV
-62 SKFVVQKGESFSH
+62 AKFLVQKGESFSH
-75 TRIPDRSL
+75 TRIPDKSL
-83 SIGGAFMIPKN
+83 SIGGAFMIPRN
-94 ELPEFYA
+94 ELSEFY
-101 RYYRHVFV
+101 RKYYQHVFV
-109 DKKQEFL
+109 EKRQEFL
-116 TEKQQQSNGP
+116 TEKQQPTNGP
-126 GLVDFDFRYPPD
+126 GLIDFDFRYS
-138 TESRIHTKENIMDV
+138 TEVETRIHTKENIMDTI
-152 VSAYMQIITSVYK
+152 SACMHFITSIYK
-165 FPAGDQDDAAVIP
+165 FPKSETNETNETNEGNLVIP
-178 FYIFEKPTV
+178 FYVFEKPAV
-187 NIQSDFTKDG
+187 NMQADFTKDG

-202 GMKMERAVQMLLR
+202 GMKMERAVQILMR

-222 PEILSSL
+222 PEILGNL
-229 PLINTWEQVYDD
+229 PLINTWDQVYDD

-260 KAYDLKYIFE
+260 KAYELKYIFE
-270 MKQNSKDKTWYC
+270 MKRSASDLTWYC
-282 SESSVSDF
+282 SESSVDDF
-290 VKDMERNLVKLTA
+290 IKSMENNLDNFEKITA
-303 QYDSHP
+303 QYESNISFETFTSSDNDDMIEP
-309 EYETLKLT
+309 ELQQE
-317 DDDDEMVDV
+317 
-326 EMQHTLLKRLDSIRL
+326 LLKRLDALRTSVQ
-341 SLQTSQLA
+341 QTA
-349 ASRRKNAILNSG
+349 ARRKNAG
-361 GANAGTG
+361 PVAANGT
-368 LGPNSPGASTR
+368 ASSR
-379 IIMRAPD
+379 IVMRAPD
-386 ETLGTPQRSTPWTLE
+386 ETIGTPQRSTPWTID
-401 DIKTLQDLQDATEQ
+401 DIKNVQDLRDATEQ
-415 MLSTIDTKEY
+415 MLSTLDSKEY
-425 ELRNTHEYVMILP
+425 ELRDTHEYVMTLP
-438 QEYYEEYTKWLHVG
+438 PQYYEDYTKWLHVG

-466 MLFSSQWSRFSVNDI
+466 MLFSSQWTRFSVTDI
-481 HKHLLTW
+481 HKHLTTW

-502 IRYWARRDAPDKYSK
+502 IRYWSRRDAPEKYSK
-517 VHDLSIDHYIEETIK
+517 VNEHSVDHYIEETIK
-532 TDQATD
+532 TEQATD
-538 FDLAMVVYQV
+538 FDLAMVVFQV
-548 FKEHF
+548 FKEQF

-563 YEFSNHRWV
+563 YEFLNHRWV

-578 TLRLFIS
+578 TLRLLIS
-585 RDIYRIYYR
+585 RDIYRLYYR

-643 KTLFYDKKFYDNLNS
+643 KTLFYDKKFYDNLNA

-682 DDNISKCTNIEYVKL
+682 DDNISKCTNLEYVQL
-697 DASSA
+697 DATGA
-702 HKTEVA
+702 HKKDVA
-708 EIMDFMSQLFPIEP
+708 EITEFMGQLFPIEN
-722 VRRYMW
+722 VKRYMW

-749 GGSNGKSKLVELMAL
+749 GGSNGKSKLVELMAM

-812 LNDGVLKELTG
+812 LNDGVLKEITG
-823 GDPVTARALY
+823 GDPITARALY

-868 IDFISKFCERP
+868 IDFVSKFCERP
-879 VQGDKDSPYQFMMNK
+879 VQGDKDCPYQFMINK
-894 YLDENLKRWAG
+894 YLDENLKRWSSV
-905 IFMSMLVDKAVQT
+905 FMSMLVDKALQT
-918 GGVVT
+918 GGVVH

-945 INEKIQAFEG
+945 ISEKIQAFEG

-985 YSVMDKRFGKR
+985 YAVMDKRFGKR
-996 GTLKAWKNICIIQ
+996 GTLKAWKNICIVQ

-1015 DETFGEIDSD
+1015 DDTYGDLDADGDEIECSS
-1025 ELDIETASACS
+1025 TGS
-1036 VEVITAKNKK
+1036 VEVVKSSK

>member
-1 MKREKKYD
+1 MKREKRPEKTNGTTNGID
-9 KTCAN
+9 K
-14 GDKMGT
+14 GKGVT
-20 GVNGVGR
+20 GVK
-27 VGGVSG
+27 
-33 ENGTSMNGGGGGGGG
+33 
-48 AATANSGISYMEYV
+48 YMDFV
-62 SKFVVQKGESFSH
+62 TKFLVQKGESFSH
-75 TRIPDRSL
+75 TRIPDKSL
-83 SIGGAFMIPKN
+83 SIGGAFMIPRTN
-94 ELPEFYA
+94 LSEFYSK
-101 RYYRHVFV
+101 YYQHVFV
-109 DKKQEFL
+109 EKRQEFL
-116 TEKQQQSNGP
+116 TEKQQPTNGP
-126 GLVDFDFRYPPD
+126 GLIDFDFRYSPD
-138 TESRIHTKENIMDV
+138 VEARQHTKENIMDV
-152 VSAYMQIITSVYK
+152 ISAYMHLITSIYK
-165 FPAGDQDDAAVIP
+165 FPSPDDDAAEIVIP
-178 FYIFEKPTV
+178 FYVFEKPTV
-187 NIQSDFTKDG
+187 NMQSEFTKDG

-202 GMKMERAVQMLLR
+202 GMKMERAVQILMR

-222 PEILSSL
+222 PEILGGL
-229 PLINTWEQVYDD
+229 PIVNTWDQVYDD

-260 KAYDLKYIFE
+260 KAYELKYLFE
-270 MKQNSKDKTWYC
+270 MKRKSDDMTWYC
-282 SESSVSDF
+282 SESSIGEFIKSI
-290 VKDMERNLVKLTA
+290 ENNLENFEKITA
-303 QYDSHP
+303 QYESNVSF
-309 EYETLKLT
+309 ETLTLSDT
-317 DDDDEMVDV
+317 DDMIEP
-326 EMQHTLLKRLDSIRL
+326 EMQQELLKRLETLR
-341 SLQTSQLA
+341 TSVQQSA
-349 ASRRKNAILNSG
+349 ARRKNG
-361 GANAGTG
+361 GPTAAPGTAT
-368 LGPNSPGASTR
+368 ASSR

-386 ETLGTPQRSTPWTLE
+386 ETIGVPQRSTPWTID
-401 DIKTLQDLQDATEQ
+401 DIKTIQDLRDATEQ
-415 MLSTIDTKEY
+415 MLSTLDSKEY
-425 ELRNTHEYVMILP
+425 ELRDTHEYAMTLP
-438 QEYYEEYTKWLHVG
+438 PQYYEDYTKWLHVG

-466 MLFSSQWSRFSVNDI
+466 MLFSSQWTRFSVHDI
-481 HKHLLTW
+481 HKHLATW

-502 IRYWARRDAPDKYSK
+502 IRYWSRRDAPEKYSK
-517 VHDLSIDHYIEETIK
+517 VNEHSVDHYIEETIK
-532 TDQATD
+532 TEQATD
-538 FDLAMVVYQV
+538 FDLAMVVFQV
-548 FKEHF
+548 FKEQF

-563 YEFSNHRWV
+563 YEFLSHRWV

-578 TLRLFIS
+578 TLRLLIS
-585 RDIYRIYYR
+585 RDIYRLYYR

-643 KTLFYDKKFYDNLNS
+643 KTLFYDKKFYDNLNA

-682 DDNISKCTNIEYVKL
+682 DDNISKCTNLEYVQL
-697 DASSA
+697 DATGA
-702 HKTEVA
+702 HKKDFA
-708 EIMDFMSQLFPIEP
+708 EITDFMGQLFPIEN

-749 GGSNGKSKLVELMAL
+749 GGSNGKSKLVELMAM

-812 LNDGVLKELTG
+812 LNDGVLKEITG
-823 GDPVTARALY
+823 GDPITARALY

-868 IDFISKFCERP
+868 IDFVSKFCERP
-879 VQGDKDSPYQFMMNK
+879 VQGDKDAPYQFMINK
-894 YLDENLKRWAG
+894 YLDENLKRWSSV
-905 IFMSMLVDKAVQT
+905 FMSMLVDKALQT
-918 GGVVT
+918 GGVVH

-945 INEKIQAFEG
+945 ISEKIQAFEG

-985 YSVMDKRFGKR
+985 YAVMDKRFGKR
-996 GTLKAWKNICIIQ
+996 GTLKAWKNICIVQ

-1015 DETFGEIDSD
+1015 DDTYDDIDGED
-1025 ELDIETASACS
+1025 
-1036 VEVITAKNKK
+1036 VEVVSNNN

>member
-1 MKREKKYD
+1 MKREKRPEKP
-9 KTCAN
+9 
-14 GDKMGT
+14 
-20 GVNGVGR
+20 
-27 VGGVSG
+27 
-33 ENGTSMNGGGGGGGG
+33 NGTASGNGNEKGKGS
-48 AATANSGISYMEYV
+48 AVKYMDHV
-62 SKFVVQKGESFSH
+62 AKFLVQKGEGFSH
-75 TRIPDRSL
+75 TRIPDKSL
-83 SIGGAFMIPKN
+83 SIGGAFMIPRN
-94 ELPEFYA
+94 ELPEFY
-101 RYYRHVFV
+101 RKYYQHVFV
-109 DKKQEFL
+109 EKRQEFL
-116 TEKQQQSNGP
+116 TEKQQPTNGP
-126 GLVDFDFRYPPD
+126 GLIDFDFRYSP
-138 TESRIHTKENIMDV
+138 EVEERLHTKENIMDTI
-152 VSAYMQIITSVYK
+152 SAYMHLITSIYK
-165 FPAGDQDDAAVIP
+165 FPSPVDDVAEIVIP
-178 FYIFEKPTV
+178 FYVFEKPTV
-187 NIQSDFTKDG
+187 NMQSEFTKDG

-202 GMKMERAVQMLLR
+202 GMKMERAVQLLMR

-222 PEILSSL
+222 PEILGSL
-229 PLINTWEQVYDD
+229 PLVNTWDQVYDD

-260 KAYDLKYIFE
+260 KAYELKYIFE
-270 MKQNSKDKTWYC
+270 MKRNSDDMTWYC
-282 SESSVSDF
+282 SESSIDEFTKS
-290 VKDMERNLVKLTA
+290 MESNLENFEKITA
-303 QYDSHP
+303 HYESNIAF
-309 EYETLKLT
+309 ETLTLSDT
-317 DDDDEMVDV
+317 DDMVEP
-326 EMQHTLLKRLDSIRL
+326 EMQQELLKRLETLRASVQ
-341 SLQTSQLA
+341 QTA
-349 ASRRKNAILNSG
+349 ARRKNG
-361 GANAGTG
+361 GQVAALGQG
-368 LGPNSPGASTR
+368 QGPNAASSR

-386 ETLGTPQRSTPWTLE
+386 ETIGIPQRSTPWTI
-401 DIKTLQDLQDATEQ
+401 DDVKTIQDLRDATEQ
-415 MLSTIDTKEY
+415 MLSNLDSKEY
-425 ELRNTHEYVMILP
+425 ELRDTHEYVMTLP
-438 QEYYEEYTKWLHVG
+438 PQYYEEYTKWLHVG

-466 MLFSSQWSRFSVNDI
+466 MLFSSQWTRFSVHDI
-481 HKHLLTW
+481 HKHLATW

-502 IRYWARRDAPDKYSK
+502 IRYWSRRDAPEKYSK
-517 VHDLSIDHYIEETIK
+517 VNEHSVDHYIEETIK
-532 TDQATD
+532 TEQATD
-538 FDLAMVVYQV
+538 FDLAMVVFQV
-548 FKEHF
+548 FKEQF

-563 YEFSNHRWV
+563 YEFLNHRWV

-578 TLRLFIS
+578 TLRLLIS
-585 RDIYRIYYR
+585 REIYRLYYR

-643 KTLFYDKKFYDNLNS
+643 KTLFYDKKFYDNLNA

-682 DDNISKCTNIEYVKL
+682 DDNISKCTNLEYVQL
-697 DASSA
+697 DATGM
-702 HKTEVA
+702 HKKDFA
-708 EIMDFMSQLFPIEP
+708 EITDFMGQLFPIEN

-749 GGSNGKSKLVELMAL
+749 GGSNGKSKLVELMAM

-812 LNDGVLKELTG
+812 LNDGVLKEITG
-823 GDPVTARALY
+823 GDPITARALY

-879 VQGDKDSPYQFMMNK
+879 VQGDKDAPYQFMINK
-894 YLDENLKRWAG
+894 YLDENLKRWSSV
-905 IFMSMLVDKAVQT
+905 FMSMLVDKALQT
-918 GGVVT
+918 GGVVH

-945 INEKIQAFEG
+945 ISDKIQAFEG

-985 YSVMDKRFGKR
+985 YAVMDKRFGKR
-996 GTLKAWKNICIIQ
+996 GTLKAWKNICIVQ

-1015 DETFGEIDSD
+1015 DDTYDEVDDS
-1025 ELDIETASACS
+1025 EDIEVVASAS
-1036 VEVITAKNKK
+1036 NSN